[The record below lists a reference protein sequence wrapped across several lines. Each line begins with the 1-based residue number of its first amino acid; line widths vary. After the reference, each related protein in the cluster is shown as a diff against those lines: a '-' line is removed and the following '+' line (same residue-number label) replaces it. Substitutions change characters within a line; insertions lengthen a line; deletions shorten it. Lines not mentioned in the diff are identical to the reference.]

1 MEIRIYQINPDKDQH
16 RVMFLSFNV
25 LSAFQGTSQ
34 PDSSIYDRVFEGTV
48 DCATLE
54 DVYRMFNCN
63 HPEGYS
69 GRNLSVSD
77 IVEVIH
83 NHGPVKSG
91 HYFCDSFGFKKVEW
105 TASVVSGDAVVE
117 GDCNGTAESIALAK
131 QIPQSIYDDEL
142 HDVIACP
149 RCHSGEYLFNEDGE
163 PNSFCGQCGQA
174 ILWEDE

>member
-1 MEIRIYQINPDKDQH
+1 MMEIKIYQINPDRDRNK
-16 RVMFLSFNV
+16 VMFLTLDV

-48 DCATLE
+48 DCSTLE

-77 IVEVIH
+77 IVEVIC
-83 NHGPVKSG
+83 NHGSVKSG

-105 TASVVSGDAVVE
+105 TPCVE
-117 GDCNGTAESIALAK
+117 EGNCDGTAENIALEK

-149 RCHSGEYLFNEDGE
+149 RCHSGEYLFNEDGV